1 MKKTMSPYYLEI
13 DKTVSTPYV
22 LIDEANNLMKFDGES
37 FHENT
42 LEFFRD
48 IISWLDQYLSCEHE
62 PLTFECAL
70 NYFNSSTSKILF
82 DMLEKMDE
90 SVDDSGKVIVNW
102 YVRRGNELMYELH
115 EDLLEDFNNL
125 EVVLIEM
132 EVF

>member
-1 MKKTMSPYYLEI
+1 MMNPFYMKI
-13 DKTVSTPYV
+13 DKTGSTPYV

-48 IISWLDQYLSCEHE
+48 IIDWLDKYLSHKHE
-62 PLTFECAL
+62 PFTFECAL

-82 DMLEKMDE
+82 DMLEKMNDSVE
-90 SVDDSGKVIVNW
+90 SNGEITVNW
-102 YVRRGNELMYELH
+102 YVRRGNDLMHELH
-115 EDLLEDFNNL
+115 EDLVEDFNNL
-125 EVVLIEM
+125 KVVLIEM